1 MATEEELE
9 AKRREAEDR
18 DPTDDDL
25 DDDEESGDG
34 DDEDGGPRRTARQR
48 KRRRRRRERRKL
60 KAELGIEGG
69 LGPTPIPEG
78 PRDLTVRVRDLHVE
92 YEIIAERRQALRQS
106 FVERQRVQHVVVRA
120 VRGVSFDLYEGD
132 AVGVVGSNGSGK
144 STLLAAIGGLL
155 PASSGEI
162 LVSDEPLLLGVGA
175 ALLPEAPGSRNVRLG
190 LLALGLTPDEADDLA
205 PEVVEFSELGEAID
219 RPLRT
224 YSSGMRARLLFSITT
239 AVRPRIL
246 LVDEALSV
254 GDRRFRLKSRARM
267 QEVLQNAGTLML
279 VSHSQ
284 REIRKVCN
292 RCIWIEEGQLRADG
306 PVDEVLEQYGLDDE

>member
-1 MATEEELE
+1 MAPEKRVEAEERDAEELG
-9 AKRREAEDR
+9 A
-18 DPTDDDL
+18 DDDL
-25 DDDEESGDG
+25 DDDEE
-34 DDEDGGPRRTARQR
+34 EEEGGPRRTARQR
-48 KRRRRRRERRKL
+48 KRRRRRRERRRL
-60 KAELGIEGG
+60 KEELGIEGK
-69 LGPTPIPEG
+69 LGPAPIPEG

-106 FVERQRVQHVVVRA
+106 FIERQRVQHTVVHA

-144 STLLAAIGGLL
+144 STLLSAIGGLL
-155 PASSGEI
+155 PATRGEI
-162 LVSDEPLLLGVGA
+162 LVSDEPLMLGVGA
-175 ALLPEAPGSRNVRLG
+175 ALLPEAPGTRNVRLG

-205 PEVVEFSELGEAID
+205 PEVIEFSELDDAIE

-246 LVDEALSV
+246 LVDEALAV
-254 GDRRFRLKSRARM
+254 GDKRFKLKSRARM
-267 QEVLQNAGTLML
+267 QEMLANTGTLVL

-292 RCIWIEEGQLRADG
+292 RCLWIEQGQLRADG
-306 PVDEVLEQYGLDDE
+306 PVEEVLEQYGLDDE